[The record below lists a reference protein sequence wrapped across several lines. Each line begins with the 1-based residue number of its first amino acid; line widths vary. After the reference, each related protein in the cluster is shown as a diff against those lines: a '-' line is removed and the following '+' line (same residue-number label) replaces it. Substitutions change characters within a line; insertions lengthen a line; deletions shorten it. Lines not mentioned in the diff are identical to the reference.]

1 MIPVASASPVI
12 CLTQV
17 YWKGQHEK
25 FLEGGKMSQH
35 LELLAVG
42 DTIEVKLLLTHQPPT
57 AARHKPQAARHKRR
71 FSLPARAPPLACYP
85 AVRMRAICV
94 QERLVE
100 FHLSFIAA
108 EL

>member
-12 CLTQV
+12 YCTQV

-42 DTIEVKLLLTHQPPT
+42 DTIEVRLPSPAT
-57 AARHKPQAARHKRR
+57 AALHKLEAARNLRCL
-71 FSLPARAPPLACYP
+71 SLPDRAPSLAC
-85 AVRMRAICV
+85 
-94 QERLVE
+94 
-100 FHLSFIAA
+100 
-108 EL
+108 